1 MDECQNFGRLD
12 YFRISV
18 QSVVSMYKLIIVFLS
33 AASLSGCFSTVMD
46 AASLVG
52 SGVNAVGSLLP
63 SKPNNSL
70 VFDHDK
76 IKEICIELNR
86 SVAISDFVPSLQA
99 ELQQRGVLSRV
110 YETGTQPTNCPLTIG
125 YNAFIQWDVKAFS
138 SNYSPYM
145 TFASLTLRREG
156 RVVGSAQYRIGSFG
170 QDKWGSTSSKL
181 APLVEALVVTDEK
194 KKAKEKEAATFTGS

>member
-1 MDECQNFGRLD
+1 MDECQNFGRFD
-12 YFRISV
+12 HFRFSV

-52 SGVNAVGSLLP
+52 TGVNAVGSMLP

-76 IKEICIELNR
+76 IKEVCIELNR

-125 YNAFIQWDVKAFS
+125 YSAFIQWDVKAFS

-145 TFASLTLRREG
+145 TFASLTLRKEG

-181 APLVEALVVTDEK
+181 SPLVKALVVVPDEK
-194 KKAKEKEAATFTGS
+194 AKQATTFSGS

>member
-145 TFASLTLRREG
+145 T
-156 RVVGSAQYRIGSFG
+156 SFG